1 MATQTDR
8 KPGFSTLAVHA
19 GQSPDPATGAIMT
32 PVYLTSTYVQEWP
45 EKHKGFDYARTVH
58 PTRLALEKN
67 LAALE
72 GASFGLCFGSGMA
85 ATSTVIQALSAGD
98 HVLCG
103 NDLYGGTYRVF
114 TKVFARFGVSFTFVD
129 ATKLKALE
137 EAFTP
142 KTKLIWIES
151 PSNPL
156 LRITDIR
163 AAAKLAHRRNA
174 RLVIDNTF
182 ASPALQRPLALG
194 ADVVVHSTTKYLGG
208 HSDVVGGAVL
218 TSDEALFKEYKF
230 LQNAVGAVPG
240 PLDCFLVLR
249 GTKTLALRIERH
261 CVNAMAVAKHL
272 LSHPEVAR
280 VHYPGLPTH
289 AGHELAKSQMSGFGG
304 MISFEL
310 KGDIERA
317 KRMIS
322 SCKIFSLAESL
333 GGVESLIGHPA
344 SMTHGAIPRDERLK
358 AGLSD
363 GLIRLSVGIE
373 DAADL
378 LADLDSAIVSS
389 LKA

>member
-1 MATQTDR
+1 M
-8 KPGFSTLAVHA
+8 G
-19 GQSPDPATGAIMT
+19 
-32 PVYLTSTYVQEWP
+32 
-45 EKHKGFDYARTVH
+45 
-58 PTRLALEKN
+58 
-67 LAALE
+67 
-72 GASFGLCFGSGMA
+72 
-85 ATSTVIQALSAGD
+85 
-98 HVLCG
+98 
-103 NDLYGGTYRVF
+103 
-114 TKVFARFGVSFTFVD
+114 
-129 ATKLKALE
+129 
-137 EAFTP
+137 
-142 KTKLIWIES
+142 
-151 PSNPL
+151 
-156 LRITDIR
+156 
-163 AAAKLAHRRNA
+163 
-174 RLVIDNTF
+174 
-182 ASPALQRPLALG
+182 LG